1 MQNIVQQSG
10 GSMASACQAS
20 RGIPLPEAG
29 AELRAR
35 PWWQEW
41 QFCLL
46 LVLTGCF
53 FGIRVADL
61 SVRGEESR
69 RGRIAWEMWQNGD
82 WIVPRIQGEP
92 VFFRPPLQNWL
103 IALAGILHGEVD
115 AFALRIPS
123 VVAILLAVGV
133 TYGYARSFLSRFG
146 AFTCGL
152 ALASLGQ
159 VLELGRLGETDAL
172 FMLFLS
178 GSLFVWKWCE
188 NRGLSPYAGWC
199 LSYALAALATLTKGP
214 QAPLYFVGS
223 VSIYCL
229 LTGRRRLLFSVSHV
243 CGILTA
249 LVVVGVWQVPYT
261 LRMGLSDSIKLYF
274 HDVGP
279 RFYEMS
285 IKSVVL
291 HMVTYPAE
299 LLGGSLLPWSIWFV
313 LLLSRRVR
321 EQLRA
326 YRDDALY
333 LGICL
338 AVTFPSVWLAPQ
350 ASLRYYMPLF
360 PCIACLVGIL
370 AEAFVNARERGGWA
384 ALICWYQRL
393 LAVAMA
399 GAGLG
404 IAGISWFDPTSGL
417 AQSIGFAAVYLVVC
431 GAAAAVVWRFS
442 ARMTPPGLTVT
453 FTLVACFLGLS
464 QSSVVVNIRQQTS
477 EDARQAVRVAKEKIP
492 AGETLVSLGPAH
504 HLFLLHLAQNVRM
517 LPLDAQEPEAW
528 GNGGYFCMWVK
539 GNDIVRLCFPWKL
552 IATISC
558 DRNKSSEPTEIMIV
572 GRRDE
577 TVAARGTVPEPLRF

>member
-1 MQNIVQQSG
+1 
-10 GSMASACQAS
+10 MASACEAS

-29 AELRAR
+29 AAARAQ
-35 PWWQEW
+35 PWWLEW
-41 QFCLL
+41 QFCAL
-46 LVLTGCF
+46 LVLTSCF
-53 FGIRVADL
+53 FGIRVSDL

-69 RGRIAWEMWQNGD
+69 RGRIAWEMWHNGD

-103 IALAGILHGEVD
+103 IALAGMFHGEVD
-115 AFALRIPS
+115 SFALRIPS
-123 VVAILLAVGV
+123 VAAILLAVGV

-152 ALASLGQ
+152 SLASLGQ

-188 NRGLSPYAGWC
+188 NKQVSPYTGWC

-229 LTGRRRLLFSVSHV
+229 LTGRRRELFSIPHL

-261 LRMGLSDSIKLYF
+261 LRMGLGDSIKLYF

-279 RFYEMS
+279 RFYEIS
-285 IKSVVL
+285 IKSVAL

-321 EQLRA
+321 EQLRG

-338 AVTFPSVWLAPQ
+338 AVTFPSVWLAPL

-360 PCIACLVGIL
+360 PCIACLVGIV
-370 AEAFVNARERGGWA
+370 AEAFV
-384 ALICWYQRL
+384 
-393 LAVAMA
+393 
-399 GAGLG
+399 GA
-404 IAGISWFDPTSGL
+404 
-417 AQSIGFAAVYLVVC
+417 
-431 GAAAAVVWRFS
+431 
-442 ARMTPPGLTVT
+442 
-453 FTLVACFLGLS
+453 
-464 QSSVVVNIRQQTS
+464 
-477 EDARQAVRVAKEKIP
+477 
-492 AGETLVSLGPAH
+492 
-504 HLFLLHLAQNVRM
+504 
-517 LPLDAQEPEAW
+517 
-528 GNGGYFCMWVK
+528 
-539 GNDIVRLCFPWKL
+539 
-552 IATISC
+552 
-558 DRNKSSEPTEIMIV
+558 
-572 GRRDE
+572 
-577 TVAARGTVPEPLRF
+577 